1 MLHYYKYIHGF
12 FSKKPSINNA
22 LVIYKPIQT
31 SLIVQNK
38 YINIR
43 HVQMTHIQ
51 HIQRLQHTQ
60 HTQQKTEG
68 NYLPHY
74 TLIKLLLLKHR

>member
-38 YINIR
+38 YIDVR

-51 HIQRLQHTQ
+51 HTQHTQ
-60 HTQQKTEG
+60 HAQQKTERT
-68 NYLPHY
+68 YLPHY

>member
-38 YINIR
+38 YIDIR
-43 HVQMTHIQ
+43 HVQMTHI
-51 HIQRLQHTQ
+51 Q